1 MHRAPEVRRPL
12 WDRIGGLVSSR
23 RSWVLALFIAAL
35 GGALLG
41 LIPES
46 ASAQQSPVV
55 LAPTAE
61 SVRATEL
68 IKQFP
73 GGDAA
78 PVLLVISRADGAALS
93 PDDLA
98 AAQQARGRMAGVTG
112 VIGAPGPPAIPSA
125 DGMAAVAPVA
135 LNPDLTGFDL
145 SDAVTGL
152 REAARDGLPEALV
165 ANVTGGP
172 AFGAD
177 IANSF
182 AGANINLLAV
192 TGAVVALLLIITYR
206 SPVLWL
212 VPLLVIAFADRI
224 AAVAGTAVAEAV
236 GLGGDGSTTGITSVL
251 VFGAGT
257 NYALLLISRY
267 REELRRESPDL
278 SGPAQ
283 SAAHRQALRTAVRF
297 AGPAIAA
304 SNATVVLALLSLL
317 LASSPTTRS
326 LGVQAAA
333 GLLVAAIFVL
343 LVLPPLLALFG
354 PKLFWPFIPRAG
366 SEEITTTGAWHRVA
380 DWVSGHAGRVVAAS
394 ILVLGILATG
404 LIGIPVGLSL
414 IDQFR
419 VRADSVTGFKTL
431 SAHFPGGLTDPT
443 RVIAPT
449 ANTDAIQAVLAATPG
464 IASVTPAGVSDT
476 GLSQWQVVLDATP
489 ASDAAF
495 ATVAALRDS
504 VHQADPAAL
513 VGGSDATALDTKN
526 TAIRDRWVVIPAILV
541 VVLAVLYVLLRA
553 LLAPLVLVATTTLST
568 LAALG
573 MGGWVSVHLLGFP
586 ALDNTTPLFAFLFLV
601 ALGVDY
607 TIFLVTRA
615 QEETPM
621 YGTRGGIVRAV
632 SATGAVI
639 TSAGIVLAAV
649 FAVLGVLPLIA
660 LTQLG
665 IIVGLGILLDTFVVR
680 TVVIPALFTLIGPR
694 IWWPAFRA
702 DDIERT
708 DAIPVVLS
716 PPGGPRTHRPEPER
730 AR

>member
-1 MHRAPEVRRPL
+1 MHRAPDVGRQL
-12 WDRIGGLVSSR
+12 WDRIGELVSRR
-23 RSWVLALFIAAL
+23 RSWVLALVIAAL

-41 LIPES
+41 LIPQTD
-46 ASAQQSPVV
+46 SAQQSPVV
-55 LAPTAE
+55 LPPNSE
-61 SVRATEL
+61 SVRAAEE

-78 PVLLVISRADGAALS
+78 PVLLVISRADGTNLS

-98 AAQQARGRMAGVTG
+98 AAEQAHNRMMQTTG
-112 VIGAPGPPAIPSA
+112 IADAPAAPVIGAA
-125 DGMAAVAPVA
+125 DSKAAVAPVA
-135 LNPDLTGFDL
+135 LDPDLTGFAL
-145 SDAVTGL
+145 SDTVTEL
-152 REAARDGLPEALV
+152 RTAARDGLPDGLV

-224 AAVAGTAVAEAV
+224 AAVVGAAVAEAA
-236 GLGGDGSTTGITSVL
+236 GLGGDGSTSGITSVL

-257 NYALLLISRY
+257 NYALLMISRY
-267 REELRRESPDL
+267 REELRREPPEL
-278 SGPAQ
+278 SAQEQ

-297 AGPAIAA
+297 AGPAIVA

-317 LASSPTTRS
+317 LADSPTTRS
-326 LGVQAAA
+326 LGVQAAS
-333 GLLVAAIFVL
+333 GLLVAAIFIL

-366 SEEITTTGAWHRVA
+366 SAEITTTGAWHRVA
-380 DWVSGHAGRVVAAS
+380 DWVSGHAGRVAVAS
-394 ILVLGILATG
+394 ILALGILATG

-419 VRADSVTGFKTL
+419 VRADSVDGFTTL

-443 RVIAPT
+443 RVIART
-449 ANTDAIQAVLAATPG
+449 ADTEAVQAAIAATPG
-464 IASVTPAGVSDT
+464 IASVTSAGVSDA

-495 ATVAALRDS
+495 TTIAALRDS
-504 VHQADPAAL
+504 VRQADPGAL

-526 TAIRDRWVVIPAILV
+526 TAVRDRWVVIPAILI

-553 LLAPLVLVATTTLST
+553 ALTPLVLVATTTLST

-615 QEETPM
+615 REETPM
-621 YGTRGGIVRAV
+621 HGTRGGIVRAV

-680 TVVIPALFTLIGPR
+680 TVVIPAMFTLIGPA

-708 DAIPVVLS
+708 DSIPLS
-716 PPGGPRTHRPEPER
+716 PRDASRTPRPEPETTR
-730 AR
+730 

>member
-1 MHRAPEVRRPL
+1 MHRAPDVGRPL

-23 RSWVLALFIAAL
+23 RSWALALFIAAL

-41 LIPES
+41 VIPQS
-46 ASAQQSPVV
+46 ATAQQSPVI
-55 LAPTAE
+55 LPPTAE

-73 GGDAA
+73 GGDTA
-78 PVLLVISRADGAALS
+78 PVLLVISRADGTDLS

-98 AAQQARGRMAGVTG
+98 AAGQAHNRMMQTTG
-112 VIGAPGPPAIPSA
+112 IADAPAAPVIPAT
-125 DGMAAVAPVA
+125 DGKAAVAPLA
-135 LNPDLTGFDL
+135 LNPDLTGFAL
-145 SDAVTGL
+145 SDTVTAL
-152 REAARDGLPEALV
+152 RDAARDGLPDGLV

-182 AGANINLLAV
+182 ASANINLLAV

-224 AAVAGTAVAEAV
+224 AAVAGTAVAEAT

-267 REELRRESPDL
+267 REELRREP
-278 SGPAQ
+278 
-283 SAAHRQALRTAVRF
+283 AHRQALRTAVRF
-297 AGPAIAA
+297 AGPAIVA

-326 LGVQAAA
+326 LGVQAAS
-333 GLLVAAIFVL
+333 GLFVAAVFIL

-366 SEEITTTGAWHRVA
+366 SAEITTTGAWHRVA
-380 DWVSGHAGRVVAAS
+380 DWVSGHAGRVAVAS
-394 ILVLGILATG
+394 ILALGILATG

-419 VRADSVTGFKTL
+419 VRADSVDGFKTL

-443 RVIAPT
+443 RVIART
-449 ANTDAIQAVLAATPG
+449 ADTEAVQAAIAATPG
-464 IASVTPAGVSDT
+464 IASVTSAGVSDA
-476 GLSQWQVVLDATP
+476 GLSQWQVVLNATP

-495 ATVAALRDS
+495 TTVVALRDS
-504 VHQADPAAL
+504 VSQADPGAL

-526 TAIRDRWVVIPAILV
+526 TAVRDRWVVIPAILI

-553 LLAPLVLVATTTLST
+553 VLTPLVLVATTTLST

-615 QEETPM
+615 QEETPQH
-621 YGTRGGIVRAV
+621 GTRGGIVRAV

-680 TVVIPALFTLIGPR
+680 TIVIPAMFTLIGPA

-708 DAIPVVLS
+708 DSIPLS
-716 PPGGPRTHRPEPER
+716 PPDGPQTPRPEPETTR
-730 AR
+730 

>member
-1 MHRAPEVRRPL
+1 MHRAPDVGRPL
-12 WDRIGGLVSSR
+12 WDRIGELVSRR
-23 RSWVLALFIAAL
+23 RSWVLALVIAAL

-41 LIPES
+41 LIPQTD
-46 ASAQQSPVV
+46 SAQQSPVV
-55 LAPTAE
+55 LPPSSE
-61 SVRATEL
+61 SVRAAEE

-78 PVLLVISRADGAALS
+78 PVLLVISRADGTDLS

-98 AAQQARGRMAGVTG
+98 AAGQAHNRMMQTTG
-112 VIGAPGPPAIPSA
+112 IADAPAAPVIGATDSK
-125 DGMAAVAPVA
+125 AAVAPVA
-135 LNPDLTGFDL
+135 LDPDLTGFAL
-145 SDAVTGL
+145 SDTVTEL
-152 REAARDGLPEALV
+152 RTAARDGLPDGLV

-224 AAVAGTAVAEAV
+224 AAVVGAAVAEAA
-236 GLGGDGSTTGITSVL
+236 GLGGDGSTSGITSVL

-257 NYALLLISRY
+257 NYALLMISRY
-267 REELRRESPDL
+267 REELRREPPEL
-278 SGPAQ
+278 SAQEQ

-297 AGPAIAA
+297 AGPAIVA

-317 LASSPTTRS
+317 LADSPTTRS
-326 LGVQAAA
+326 LGVQAAS
-333 GLLVAAIFVL
+333 GLLVAAIFIL

-366 SEEITTTGAWHRVA
+366 SAEITTTGAWHRVA
-380 DWVSGHAGRVVAAS
+380 DWVSGHAGRVAVAS
-394 ILVLGILATG
+394 ILALGILATG

-419 VRADSVTGFKTL
+419 VRADSVDGFTTL

-443 RVIAPT
+443 RVIART
-449 ANTDAIQAVLAATPG
+449 ADTEAVLAAIAATPG
-464 IASVTPAGVSDT
+464 IASVTSAGVSDA

-495 ATVAALRDS
+495 TTVAALRDS
-504 VHQADPAAL
+504 VLQADPGAL

-526 TAIRDRWVVIPAILV
+526 TAVRDRWVVIPAILI

-553 LLAPLVLVATTTLST
+553 ALTPLVLVATTTLST

-680 TVVIPALFTLIGPR
+680 TVVIPALFTLIGPA

-708 DAIPVVLS
+708 
-716 PPGGPRTHRPEPER
+716 GPLRPAR
-730 AR
+730 AYCIDH

>member
-1 MHRAPEVRRPL
+1 MHRAPDVHRPL
-12 WDRIGGLVSSR
+12 WERIGDIVSNR
-23 RSWVLALFIAAL
+23 RSWALALVVAAL

-41 LIPES
+41 LIPQSGS
-46 ASAQQSPVV
+46 AEQSPVV
-55 LAPTAE
+55 LPATAE
-61 SVRATEL
+61 SVRAAEV
-68 IKQFP
+68 IKAFP
-73 GGDAA
+73 GGDTA
-78 PVLLVISRADGAALS
+78 PVLLVISRADGADLS
-93 PDDLA
+93 PEELG
-98 AAQQARGRMAGVTG
+98 AAQQARDRMSAVTG
-112 VIGAPGPPAIPSA
+112 VVAAPGPPMIPA
-125 DGMAAVAPVA
+125 TDGKAAVAPVA
-135 LNPDLTGFDL
+135 LSPDLTGFAL
-145 SDAVTGL
+145 SDTVTSL
-152 REAARDGLPEALV
+152 RSAARDGLPDPLI

-224 AAVAGTAVAEAV
+224 AAVTGAAVAEAA
-236 GLGGDGSTTGITSVL
+236 GLGGDGSTSGITSVL

-267 REELRRESPDL
+267 REELRREP
-278 SGPAQ
+278 
-283 SAAHRQALRTAVRF
+283 AHRQALRTAVRF
-297 AGPAIAA
+297 AGPAIVA

-326 LGVQAAA
+326 LGVQAAS
-333 GLLVAAIFVL
+333 GLVVGAVFVL

-366 SEEITTTGAWHRVA
+366 SAEITTTGAWHRVA
-380 DWVSGHAGRVVAAS
+380 DWVSGHAGRVTVAS

-419 VRADSVTGFKTL
+419 VRADSVDGFTTL

-443 RVIAPT
+443 RVIART
-449 ANTDAIQAVLAATPG
+449 ADTDAVQAAIAATPG
-464 IASVTPAGVSDT
+464 IASVTPAGLSDT
-476 GLSQWQVVLDATP
+476 GLSQWQVVLDAAP

-495 ATVAALRDS
+495 DTVVALRNS
-504 VHQADPAAL
+504 VRQADPDAL
-513 VGGSDATALDTKN
+513 VGGSDATALDTKDV
-526 TAIRDRWVVIPAILV
+526 AIRDRWVVIPAILV
-541 VVLAVLYVLLRA
+541 VVLAVLFVLLRA
-553 LLAPLVLVATTTLST
+553 VLTPLVLVATTTLST

-615 QEETPM
+615 QEETPQH
-621 YGTRGGIVRAV
+621 GTRGGIVRAV

-680 TVVIPALFTLIGPR
+680 TVVIPALFTLIGPK

-702 DDIERT
+702 EDIERT
-708 DAIPVVLS
+708 DGIPVVLS
-716 PPGGPRTHRPEPER
+716 GPGDSRTPQPEPGTTR
-730 AR
+730 

>member
-1 MHRAPEVRRPL
+1 MHRAPDVHRPL
-12 WDRIGGLVSSR
+12 WERIGDIVSNR
-23 RSWVLALFIAAL
+23 RSWVLALVVAAL

-41 LIPES
+41 LIPQSGS
-46 ASAQQSPVV
+46 AEQSPVV
-55 LAPTAE
+55 LPATAE
-61 SVRATEL
+61 SVRAAEV
-68 IKQFP
+68 IKAFP
-73 GGDAA
+73 GGDTA
-78 PVLLVISRADGAALS
+78 PVLLVISRADGADLS
-93 PDDLA
+93 PEELG
-98 AAQQARGRMAGVTG
+98 AAQQARDRMSAVTG
-112 VIGAPGPPAIPSA
+112 VVAAPGPPMIPA
-125 DGMAAVAPVA
+125 TDGKAAVAPVA
-135 LNPDLTGFDL
+135 LSPDLTGFAL
-145 SDAVTGL
+145 SDTVTSL
-152 REAARDGLPEALV
+152 RDAARDGLPDPLI

-224 AAVAGTAVAEAV
+224 AAVTGAAVAEAA
-236 GLGGDGSTTGITSVL
+236 GLGGDGSTSGITSVL

-267 REELRRESPDL
+267 REELRREP
-278 SGPAQ
+278 
-283 SAAHRQALRTAVRF
+283 AHRQALRTAVRF
-297 AGPAIAA
+297 AGPAIVA

-326 LGVQAAA
+326 LGVQAAS
-333 GLLVAAIFVL
+333 GLVVGAVFVL

-366 SEEITTTGAWHRVA
+366 SAEITTTGAWHRVA
-380 DWVSGHAGRVVAAS
+380 DWVSGHAGRVTVAS

-419 VRADSVTGFKTL
+419 VRADSVDGFTTL

-443 RVIAPT
+443 RVIART
-449 ANTDAIQAVLAATPG
+449 ADTDAVQAAIAATPG
-464 IASVTPAGVSDT
+464 IASVTPAGLSDT
-476 GLSQWQVVLDATP
+476 GLSQWQVVLDAAP

-495 ATVAALRDS
+495 DTVVALRNS
-504 VHQADPAAL
+504 VRQADPDAL
-513 VGGSDATALDTKN
+513 VGGSDATALDTKDV
-526 TAIRDRWVVIPAILV
+526 AIRDRWVVIPAILV
-541 VVLAVLYVLLRA
+541 VVLAVLFVLLRA
-553 LLAPLVLVATTTLST
+553 VLTPLVLVATTTLST

-615 QEETPM
+615 QEETPQH
-621 YGTRGGIVRAV
+621 GTRGGIVRAV

-680 TVVIPALFTLIGPR
+680 TVVIPALFTLIGPK

-702 DDIERT
+702 EDIERT
-708 DAIPVVLS
+708 DGIPVVLS
-716 PPGGPRTHRPEPER
+716 GPGDSRTPQPEPGTTR
-730 AR
+730 

>member
-1 MHRAPEVRRPL
+1 MHRAPDVHRPL
-12 WDRIGGLVSSR
+12 WDRIGEIVSNQ
-23 RSWVLALFIAAL
+23 RSWVLALVVAAL

-41 LIPES
+41 LIPQSGS
-46 ASAQQSPVV
+46 AEQSPVV
-55 LAPTAE
+55 LPATAE
-61 SVRATEL
+61 SVRAAEV
-68 IKQFP
+68 IKAFP
-73 GGDAA
+73 GGDTA
-78 PVLLVISRADGAALS
+78 PVLLVISRADGADLS
-93 PDDLA
+93 PEELG
-98 AAQQARGRMAGVTG
+98 AAQQARDRMSAVTG
-112 VIGAPGPPAIPSA
+112 VVATPGPPIIGAT
-125 DGMAAVAPVA
+125 DGKAAVAPVA
-135 LNPDLTGFDL
+135 LSPDLTGFAL
-145 SDAVTGL
+145 SDTVTSL
-152 REAARDGLPEALV
+152 RDTARDGLPDPLI

-224 AAVAGTAVAEAV
+224 AAVTGAAVAEAA
-236 GLGGDGSTTGITSVL
+236 GLGGDGSTSGITSVL

-267 REELRRESPDL
+267 REELRREP
-278 SGPAQ
+278 
-283 SAAHRQALRTAVRF
+283 AHRQALRTAVRF
-297 AGPAIAA
+297 AGPAILA

-317 LASSPTTRS
+317 LAASPTTRS
-326 LGVQAAA
+326 LGVQAAS
-333 GLLVAAIFVL
+333 GLVVAAIFVL

-366 SEEITTTGAWHRVA
+366 SAEITTTGAWHRVA
-380 DWVSGHAGRVVAAS
+380 DWVSGHAGRVTVAS

-419 VRADSVTGFKTL
+419 VRADSVDGFKTL

-443 RVIAPT
+443 RVIAHT
-449 ANTDAIQAVLAATPG
+449 ADTDAVQAAIAATPG
-464 IASVTPAGVSDT
+464 IASITPAGVSDT

-495 ATVAALRDS
+495 DTVVALRDS
-504 VHQADPAAL
+504 VRQADPDAL
-513 VGGSDATALDTKN
+513 VGGSDATALDTRDI
-526 TAIRDRWVVIPAILV
+526 AIRDRWVVIPAILV
-541 VVLAVLYVLLRA
+541 VVLAVLFVLLRA
-553 LLAPLVLVATTTLST
+553 ALTPLVLVATTTLST

-615 QEETPM
+615 QEETPQH
-621 YGTRGGIVRAV
+621 GTRGGIVRAV

-680 TVVIPALFTLIGPR
+680 TVVIPALFTLIGPA
-694 IWWPAFRA
+694 IWWPAFHAR
-702 DDIERT
+702 DIERGGEV
-708 DAIPVVLS
+708 PGVLN
-716 PPGGPRTHRPEPER
+716 PPGGSRTPHPEPGTTH
-730 AR
+730 